1 MGVKTPPQKGQAPEP
16 LILFPSQG
24 GLIPWACRTP
34 GWLRAR
40 VGLYLDKETFPTPSH
55 LSTAQQGQAE
65 GHQGFGLEGEI
76 S

>member
-1 MGVKTPPQKGQAPEP
+1 MGLQDSGW
-16 LILFPSQG
+16 LS
-24 GLIPWACRTP
+24 

-40 VGLYLDKETFPTPSH
+40 VGLYLDKETFPAPSH
-55 LSTAQQGQAE
+55 LSAAHLGQVE